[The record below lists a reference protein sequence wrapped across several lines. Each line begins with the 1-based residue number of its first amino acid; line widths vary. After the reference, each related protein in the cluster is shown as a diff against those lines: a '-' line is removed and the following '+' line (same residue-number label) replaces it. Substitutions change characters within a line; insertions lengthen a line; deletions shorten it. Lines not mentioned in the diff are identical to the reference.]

1 MDLLQ
6 MKYSQLLGDMKIIS
20 AKGVIFRQK
29 EAFSISIDASKLDKK
44 EHVYLRIEAKD
55 KIGEQLFTQAVI
67 LK

>member
-1 MDLLQ
+1 
-6 MKYSQLLGDMKIIS
+6 MKIIS

-29 EAFSISIDASKLDKK
+29 EAFSISIDTSKLDKK